1 MDVADSSLD
10 FDRTDISPMMY
21 SDDDSMVSK
30 RKEVTSNELEGS
42 RRKKK
47 KKKHGGTPR
56 PACSWVHFSREFIK
70 EYSASHP
77 ESSGLKAATKA
88 ASDAWKVM
96 TDQEKEKYTKRARE
110 VWDDYLSSAPAREP
124 KPRKQANLVTRC
136 SPGRLVNVIKRFN
149 SDQREAV
156 KSIGF
161 GSLLDL
167 KCRTLRRSLCLWL
180 LERFNTIRRSLEICG
195 KRIPLSPR
203 DVELVMGL
211 AASGKDVVSS
221 GPDELVADLRSK
233 YNASN
238 RGISVRFLEERLG
251 EPEAGDDFKR
261 AFLLYVLGTLLCP
274 TARLDVSPSFL
285 HFLTDMD
292 SVHEFNWAKFLL
304 DKLVREVS
312 RFRQG
317 KQRAVGGCL
326 LFLQLFYYESVAI
339 GGPCE
344 LDPVVVPCISTW
356 TEELISV
363 REKQEK
369 ELGGYGCGE
378 VICKERGLGLSLLIE
393 KANVDVLPLREVAL
407 RADRSIMAPPEENLG
422 NMAIT
427 YKNESSLSTKTE
439 GYGFGNT
446 LDYSNIIDH
455 NDDITYDQNH
465 TTCPIPSCNFTGLF
479 QHLPDHFTTKHW
491 DSGRR
496 FQYNCPVHVSLGMDE
511 TFLVLQAEE
520 DGLLFLLN
528 KGTENIGHTVIVTC
542 IGPSSSNERFL
553 YYIVAERGSNALR
566 LRSCVQS
573 LPGRVDGIP
582 PSDFLLVPFGYLNS
596 CGELNLEVCI
606 WNSSDLIGVR
616 S

>member
-1 MDVADSSLD
+1 MVTDSSPN
-10 FDRTDISPMMY
+10 FDDGADIFSPMVP
-21 SDDDSMVSK
+21 SESDSMVIK
-30 RKEVTSNELEGS
+30 RKEMTGLELEGS

-47 KKKHGGTPR
+47 KKQSGTPR

-77 ESSGLKAATKA
+77 ESSGLKVATRA

-96 TDQEKEKYTKRARE
+96 TLEEKSKYTKRARE

-136 SPGRLVNVIKRFN
+136 SPGRLVNVLKHFTV
-149 SDQREAV
+149 DQKEAV
-156 KSIGF
+156 KSMGF

-195 KRIPLSPR
+195 ERIPLYPH

-211 AASGKDVVSS
+211 PASGKDVVNS
-221 GPDELVADLRSK
+221 GPDDLVAELRQK

-251 EPEAGDDFKR
+251 QPEAGDDFKR

-285 HFLTDMD
+285 HLLTDMD
-292 SVHEFNWAKFLL
+292 CIHEYNWAKFLL
-304 DKLVREVS
+304 DRLVREVS

-326 LFLQLFYYESVAI
+326 LFLQIFYYECVAI
-339 GGPCE
+339 GGSCE
-344 LDPVVVPCISTW
+344 PGPVVVPCLSLW
-356 TEELISV
+356 TEEAISE

-378 VICKERGLGLSLLIE
+378 VICKERGLGLGLI
-393 KANVDVLPLREVAL
+393 NDRDHVDVLPLREVAVRVNRGTL
-407 RADRSIMAPPEENLG
+407 VRQEENLE
-422 NMAIT
+422 NVPFAYKNENTPPVRIDNYT
-427 YKNESSLSTKTE
+427 YKNTLEYTHTNRNI
-439 GYGFGNT
+439 YG
-446 LDYSNIIDH
+446 S
-455 NDDITYDQNH
+455 Q
-465 TTCPIPSCNFTGLF
+465 TTCPLLNCNFTGLF
-479 QHLPDHFTTKHW
+479 TELSNHFTTKHW

-496 FQYNCPVHVSLGMDE
+496 FQYSSPLPVSLGMDE

-520 DGLLFLLN
+520 DGALFLLN
-528 KGTENIGHTVIVTC
+528 KGTENIGHTVMVTC
-542 IGPSSSNERFL
+542 IGPSHSNERFHYCL
-553 YYIVAERGSNALR
+553 VSERGNSTLR
-566 LRSCVQS
+566 LKSFTQT
-573 LPGRVDGIP
+573 LPGRVEGIP

-596 CGELNLEVCI
+596 SGELNLEVCI
-606 WNSSDLIGVR
+606 WNPSDLAEV
-616 S
+616 

>member
-1 MDVADSSLD
+1 MA
-10 FDRTDISPMMY
+10 
-21 SDDDSMVSK
+21 SK
-30 RKEVTSNELEGS
+30 RKEPASNEIES
-42 RRKKK
+42 SRRRKKK
-47 KKKHGGTPR
+47 KQGGGTPR

-77 ESSGLKAATKA
+77 ESSGLKVATKA

-96 TDQEKEKYTKRARE
+96 TVQEKEKYTKRARE
-110 VWDDYLSSAPAREP
+110 VWDDYLSSTPAREP

-136 SPGRLVNVIKRFN
+136 SPGRLVNVMKRFTPE
-149 SDQREAV
+149 QKEAV
-156 KSIGF
+156 KDIGF

-211 AASGKDVVSS
+211 PATGRDVVNS
-221 GPDELVADLRSK
+221 GPDDLVADLRLK

-292 SVHEFNWAKFLL
+292 SVHEYNWAKFLL

-344 LDPVVVPCISTW
+344 LGPIVVPCLSSW
-356 TEELISV
+356 TEEHISE

-369 ELGGYGCGE
+369 ELGGYGSGE
-378 VICKERGLGLSLLIE
+378 VVCNEKGLGLSLSVE
-393 KANVDVLPLREVAL
+393 KFNVGALPLVARGQRNVVPL
-407 RADRSIMAPPEENLG
+407 HEENLG
-422 NMAIT
+422 NEGLT
-427 YKNESSLSTKTE
+427 YKDDNTLSSKIE
-439 GYGFGNT
+439 GYGYSNT
-446 LDYSNIIDH
+446 LDYSNMNDH
-455 NDDITYDQNH
+455 TDIRTYGQNQSQV
-465 TTCPIPSCNFTGLF
+465 TCPLPSCNFTCLF
-479 QHLPDHFTTKHW
+479 ELLSDHFTTEHW
-491 DSGRR
+491 DAGHR
-496 FQYNCPVHVSLGMDE
+496 FLYNCPVSVSLGMDE

-520 DGLLFLLN
+520 DGLLFILN
-528 KGTENIGHTVIVTC
+528 KGTENIGHTVMVTC
-542 IGPSSSNERFL
+542 IGPSASNERFL
-553 YYIVAERGSNALR
+553 YCLVSERGSSSLR
-566 LRSCVQS
+566 LKSYTQT

-606 WNSSDLIGVR
+606 WNSSDLVGVR